1 MTGLLILFL
10 LTACG
15 GIAFAVLEARGG
27 ALPLKFTAG
36 HGLLGILAIVLLI
49 DYDAN
54 HPGHYLSNVAAVVF
68 ILTALG
74 GLLLF
79 AFRAGKQRL
88 PLTVVLLHGAFA
100 LTAVGLLA
108 GGLLLG

>member
-1 MTGLLILFL
+1 MAGLLMLFL

-15 GIAFAVLEARGG
+15 GAAFAVMEAHER
-27 ALPLKFTAG
+27 ALPLKFTTG
-36 HGLLGILAIVLLI
+36 HGLFGILGIVLLI

-54 HPGHYLSNVAAVVF
+54 HPGLYLANVAAVLF

-88 PLTVVLLHGAFA
+88 PLAVVLLHGAFA
-100 LTAVGLLA
+100 LTATGLLA
-108 GGLLLG
+108 VALFRD